1 MRAFHGSFEIKERYL
16 ARVQEHE
23 TAGAIVQGHAPY
35 WKDGKACAVGATIHS
50 KQHAL
55 YETELG
61 IPVLIARFEDR
72 IFEGM
77 SKAHFRTFPRR
88 FLEAI
93 APGADLV
100 HVNIWP
106 ALASWLLTE
115 GPFAVSQ
122 YADSSELSEL
132 IRLVSGLYQGDCRD
146 ADCWREAVHF
156 KLPETAFSFAAIRAK
171 QAVQAVA
178 WAGYSP
184 QFVNGWAPNALDLVA
199 SAAWHERRAAYDAM
213 AEEFLR
219 LLAQA

>member
-1 MRAFHGSFEIKERYL
+1 MLAFHNSLAIKERYL

-23 TAGAIVQGHAPY
+23 TTGAIVQGHVPY

-55 YETELG
+55 YEAELG

-77 SKAHFRTFPRR
+77 SKAQFRTFPRR

-93 APGADLV
+93 APGADLT
-100 HVNIWP
+100 NIWP
-106 ALASWLLTE
+106 AFAPWLLTK
-115 GPFAVSQ
+115 GPYAVSQ
-122 YADSSELSEL
+122 YADSPHLSEL
-132 IRLVSGLYQGDCRD
+132 IRLVSGLYQDNCRD
-146 ADCWREAVHF
+146 ADLWREAVHF
-156 KLPETAFSFAAIRAK
+156 KLPETAFSYVAIRAK
-171 QAVQAVA
+171 QAVQAAA